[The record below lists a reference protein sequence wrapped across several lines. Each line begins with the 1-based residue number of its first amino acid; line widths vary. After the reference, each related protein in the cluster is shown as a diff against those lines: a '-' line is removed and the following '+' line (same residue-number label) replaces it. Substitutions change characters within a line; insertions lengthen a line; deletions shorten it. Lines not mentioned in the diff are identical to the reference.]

1 MLCIISPAK
10 SLDFDTPAPTSEY
23 TTPDFLERSQAL
35 IERLRTLAPAD
46 VARLMKIS
54 DKLAALNVARFA
66 DWQTPFKPN
75 DPARP
80 AKQALFA
87 FTGDVYTGMAANTFE
102 ATDIQRA
109 QQRLRIL
116 SGLYGLLRPLDL
128 IMPYRLEM
136 GIRLDTAEGN
146 TLYDVWQKRLVAPLQ
161 AAIDA
166 SGEPVLINLASN
178 EYFKA
183 VDTQRLGRRI
193 ITPVFKDEKN
203 GQLKIISFH
212 AKKARGMMAAWMIR
226 QNIDTP
232 EALKAFDEGGYR
244 YNAALS
250 QGDTLVFTR

>member
-10 SLDFDTPAPTSEY
+10 SLDFESLAPISDY
-23 TTPDFLERSQAL
+23 TTADFLDRSAVL
-35 IERLRTLAPAD
+35 IERLRHFAPAD
-46 VARLMKIS
+46 IARLMKIS
-54 DKLAALNVARFA
+54 DKLATLNVTRYAN
-66 DWQTPFKPN
+66 WQTPFKTD
-75 DPARP
+75 DPDRP

-87 FTGDVYTGMAANTFE
+87 FTGDVYTGMAAEQFTADEIN
-102 ATDIQRA
+102 RA

-136 GIRLDTAEGN
+136 GTKLANPAGD
-146 TLYDVWQKRLVAPLQ
+146 TLYDYWQDALAAPLKT
-161 AAIDA
+161 AIHA

-183 VDTQRLGRRI
+183 VDTQRLGCRV

-212 AKKARGMMAAWMIR
+212 AKKARGMMAAWMIK
-226 QNIDTP
+226 NDVDTP
-232 EALKAFDEGGYR
+232 EGLKAFDGGGYR
-244 YNAALS
+244 YHEALS